1 MINSHIFSYVNGV
14 VSAGKES
21 LVFWGVEKK
30 GKDIALK
37 IYLVTTSNFKNR
49 KPYILGDPRFAKVK
63 KGTRNLI
70 NLWAQK
76 EFKNLLRCYESQIPV
91 VRPLYV
97 KNNVLAMEFIGEKGV
112 PAKTLADSEINKKDY
127 DMTISIIK
135 KLYKKAN
142 LVHGDFSEFNIFKT
156 KKGLILFDLGSGV
169 DLRHPNA
176 IEFLKRDINNI
187 TNFFV
192 KRGLTVENPYDVL
205 IKVKK

>member
-21 LVFWGVEKK
+21 LVFWGVDKK

-49 KPYILGDPRFAKVK
+49 KPYILGDPRFTKIK

-70 NLWAQK
+70 YLWAQK
-76 EFKNLLRCYESQIPV
+76 EFKNLMRCYESQIPV

-97 KNNVLAMEFIGEKGV
+97 KNNVLSMEFMGENGV
-112 PAKTLADSEINKKDY
+112 PAKTLANSEINKKDY
-127 DMTISIIK
+127 DMAISIIK
-135 KLYKKAN
+135 KLYKKAK
-142 LVHGDFSEFNIFKT
+142 LVHGDFSEHNIFKT
-156 KKGLILFDLGSGV
+156 KKGLILFDLGSAV